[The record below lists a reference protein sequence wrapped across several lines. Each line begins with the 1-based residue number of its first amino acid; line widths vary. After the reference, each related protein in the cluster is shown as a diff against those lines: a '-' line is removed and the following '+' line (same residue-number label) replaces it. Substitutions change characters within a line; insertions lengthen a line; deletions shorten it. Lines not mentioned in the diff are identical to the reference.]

1 MPGPTTG
8 DNYLIQAAHGSTSEA
23 PARGNHRRD
32 SLPREGEEIEAEGG
46 VRRKGA
52 VQGEGTGVEVGATE
66 EVDVGPEGD
75 RSEVAE
81 AVGGGI
87 AREGREWTPRAIS
100 RVEEEGRGNGRIFRE
115 YAEEV

>member
-23 PARGNHRRD
+23 PAGGNHRRD

-46 VRRKGA
+46 VRREGA
-52 VQGEGTGVEVGATE
+52 VQGEGTGVEVGAAE

-81 AVGGGI
+81 AVGRGI
-87 AREGREWTPRAIS
+87 AGEGREWTARAIS
-100 RVEEEGRGNGRIFRE
+100 RVEEEGRGNGRILRE